1 MTKQKSAKV
10 DSPLLITSGIELL
23 GQCFHIFSKKWK
35 KLVWLLF
42 VIPLIVAGLSLI
54 IGTSSVI
61 LISLI
66 FATKVALTWKIV
78 WGVVL
83 GILCLAS
90 ILFAIFIS
98 IISHVGAIY
107 VIDSEMSVKEVLKKS
122 LPLFW
127 KYLGWAIL
135 SGIIVGIGFV
145 LFVVPGVILA
155 VMLCFSMYV
164 LVLEG
169 VSPIGALKRSGE
181 LVKGFWWTV
190 FARLVVVG
198 IFAMALSIAYGMIN
212 NLGTSLSNNYN
223 TQIIVNGANKDLAVV
238 GIIIVVIAFVISMA
252 LGFVTNSITMIYN
265 YLLYKQLN
273 ELKNSDAL
281 ARDNMSSGK
290 KVGLGFLIAFGI
302 IVFILMIV
310 GFILF
315 ASLAT
320 MKGASG
326 GQSSSGNFL
335 STTTANIVNTGF
347 QLNDLQPK
355 PAGPAINN

>member
-1 MTKQKSAKV
+1 MAKLKSEEIKKDA
-10 DSPLLITSGIELL
+10 SPLLVTGGIELL
-23 GQCFHIFSKKWK
+23 GQCLHIFSKKWK

-42 VIPLIVAGLSLI
+42 VIPLILAGLSLV

-127 KYLGWAIL
+127 KYLGFAIL

-145 LFVVPGVILA
+145 LFIVPGVILA

-169 VSPIGALKRSGE
+169 VSPIGALKRSRE

-190 FARLVVVG
+190 FARLIVVG
-198 IFAMALSIAYGMIN
+198 IFAMALSIASGMIN
-212 NLGTSLSNNYN
+212 NLGTSLVGGNNKN
-223 TQIIVNGANKDLAVV
+223 LTVAIV
-238 GIIIVVIAFVISMA
+238 GIIMVVIAFAISIA
-252 LGFVTNSITMIYN
+252 IGFITKSVTMIYN
-265 YLLYKQLN
+265 YLLYRQLN
-273 ELKNSDAL
+273 ELKISDASVG
-281 ARDNMSSGK
+281 DNMSTGK
-290 KVGLGFLIAFGI
+290 KIGLGVLIAVGTVMF
-302 IVFILMIV
+302 VAMIL
-310 GFILF
+310 GFILI
-315 ASLAT
+315 ASLAS
-320 MKGASG
+320 MKGASSG
-326 GQSSSGNFL
+326 GASLGNFL
-335 STTTANIVNTGF
+335 STTTATTTPIDITAS
-347 QLNDLQPK
+347 QLQALQPQ
-355 PAGPAINN
+355 PASPAINK